1 MACGSVVDRLCGT
14 DGACVGQGDEDCV
27 DIGDLMVENGPRQE
41 VYKRFTAVFEG
52 QMGLQVYGP
61 TGDNVGE
68 VPLIVSSV
76 AGAAASNGVKVND
89 RIIAINDES
98 VASVSAMD
106 FANKVAVAK
115 LDGPVKITFEKCS

>member
-1 MACGSVVDRLCGT
+1 MCGP
-14 DGACVGQGDEDCV
+14 
-27 DIGDLMVENGPRQE
+27 M
-41 VYKRFTAVFEG
+41 
-52 QMGLQVYGP
+52 
-61 TGDNVGE
+61 GDNADGL
-68 VPLIVSSV
+68 PLMVSSV
-76 AGAAASNGVKVND
+76 TEIATTNGVSVND